1 VTENA
6 VSNRLHFSAQAAGP
20 TQSRRPVDTFRPLRV
35 VLGVILK
42 ETVALVRMPV
52 KMSDLCFKTYDHL

>member
-1 VTENA
+1 
-6 VSNRLHFSAQAAGP
+6 
-20 TQSRRPVDTFRPLRV
+20 VDTFRPLRV

-52 KMSDLCFKTYDHL
+52 KMYDLCFKTYDHL